1 MSFEAAKK
9 AVAEGALKYKSL
21 RQKLVVL
28 VIIVVVN
35 VLALIA
41 FQGVSS
47 WVHQIRSDLNSS
59 TEEHELMGALR
70 SDLRNAK
77 SKLKH
82 TMKQYQRLS
91 VELSRVTASL
101 HNCSTQGGAAAALI
115 AKQEARGELQEFVA
129 DRKFPLGWNPSLGTD
144 SMMSSVGHG
153 CLQAING
160 DELERFMS
168 YEVGGLC
175 PDDDNL
181 AQRLLLKGCEPLP
194 RRRCFARGFNNFSDP
209 VPFPQSMWTM
219 PPDGSINW
227 SAYSCKSLECLNR
240 RAQQKV
246 FADCLDC
253 FDLQGREKHRWV
265 RVSPSSIDFTIEEV
279 LLLATKNNGSVRIG
293 LDIGGG
299 TGTFAARMSE
309 YNVTIITSTLNLG
322 GPFNNFIAHRGLMPL
337 FVSIAQRLPFWDNT
351 LDMVHSMHVLSNWI
365 PTETLSFIIYDIDR
379 VLRPGGLFWLDHF
392 FCIRPQLE
400 EVYIPMIQHLGYTK
414 LKWEIGNKLD
424 RGALL
429 QEVYLSAL
437 LQKPTQ

>member
-21 RQKLVVL
+21 RQKLAVL

-82 TMKQYQRLS
+82 TMTQYQRLS

-101 HNCSTQGGAAAALI
+101 HNCSTQGGAGAALI
-115 AKQEARGELQEFVA
+115 AKQEASSTTAGESDDAGDDTVVWRTTAVIPGKLRRQEAELRSRSGGELQEFVA

-194 RRRCFARGFNNFSDP
+194 RRRLFLLRAAPPSIPSIPACIIAVVAVWLFSH
-209 VPFPQSMWTM
+209 SR
-219 PPDGSINW
+219 
-227 SAYSCKSLECLNR
+227 L
-240 RAQQKV
+240 QQKHV
-246 FADCLDC
+246 C
-253 FDLQGREKHRWV
+253 FCAHAFHG
-265 RVSPSSIDFTIEEV
+265 TI
-279 LLLATKNNGSVRIG
+279 S
-293 LDIGGG
+293 
-299 TGTFAARMSE
+299 
-309 YNVTIITSTLNLG
+309 LNL
-322 GPFNNFIAHRGLMPL
+322 
-337 FVSIAQRLPFWDNT
+337 
-351 LDMVHSMHVLSNWI
+351 
-365 PTETLSFIIYDIDR
+365 SF
-379 VLRPGGLFWLDHF
+379 
-392 FCIRPQLE
+392 Q
-400 EVYIPMIQHLGYTK
+400 
-414 LKWEIGNKLD
+414 
-424 RGALL
+424 
-429 QEVYLSAL
+429 
-437 LQKPTQ
+437 

>member
-21 RQKLVVL
+21 RQKLAVL

-82 TMKQYQRLS
+82 TMTQYQRLS
-91 VELSRVTASL
+91 VELARVTASL
-101 HNCSTQGGAAAALI
+101 HNCSTQEGAAAALI
-115 AKQEARGELQEFVA
+115 AKQEASSTTAGESDDAGDDAIVWRTTTVVPGKLRRQEAQLRSRSGGELQEFVA

-181 AQRLLLKGCEPLP
+181 AQQLLLKGCEPLP
-194 RRRCFARGFNNFSDP
+194 RRRLFLLRSPSIPSQILGTGGYNRMVSNWYCLKSL
-209 VPFPQSMWTM
+209 QSMYWYKA
-219 PPDGSINW
+219 GIS
-227 SAYSCKSLECLNR
+227 SCHHTRL
-240 RAQQKV
+240 
-246 FADCLDC
+246 
-253 FDLQGREKHRWV
+253 
-265 RVSPSSIDFTIEEV
+265 VSP
-279 LLLATKNNGSVRIG
+279 
-293 LDIGGG
+293 
-299 TGTFAARMSE
+299 
-309 YNVTIITSTLNLG
+309 
-322 GPFNNFIAHRGLMPL
+322 LMPG
-337 FVSIAQRLPFWDNT
+337 
-351 LDMVHSMHVLSNWI
+351 HV
-365 PTETLSFIIYDIDR
+365 PIY
-379 VLRPGGLFWLDHF
+379 VPGFQPGTRNL
-392 FCIRPQLE
+392 
-400 EVYIPMIQHLGYTK
+400 IQK
-414 LKWEIGNKLD
+414 
-424 RGALL
+424 
-429 QEVYLSAL
+429 
-437 LQKPTQ
+437 

>member
-1 MSFEAAKK
+1 MIF
-9 AVAEGALKYKSL
+9 
-21 RQKLVVL
+21 QKFQWYAFTWVWWVL
-28 VIIVVVN
+28 
-35 VLALIA
+35 
-41 FQGVSS
+41 
-47 WVHQIRSDLNSS
+47 
-59 TEEHELMGALR
+59 
-70 SDLRNAK
+70 
-77 SKLKH
+77 
-82 TMKQYQRLS
+82 
-91 VELSRVTASL
+91 
-101 HNCSTQGGAAAALI
+101 
-115 AKQEARGELQEFVA
+115 
-129 DRKFPLGWNPSLGTD
+129 
-144 SMMSSVGHG
+144 
-153 CLQAING
+153 
-160 DELERFMS
+160 
-168 YEVGGLC
+168 
-175 PDDDNL
+175 
-181 AQRLLLKGCEPLP
+181 LP
-194 RRRCFARGFNNFSDP
+194 RCFARGFNNFSDP

-437 LQKPTQ
+437 LKKPTQARI

>member
-1 MSFEAAKK
+1 
-9 AVAEGALKYKSL
+9 
-21 RQKLVVL
+21 
-28 VIIVVVN
+28 
-35 VLALIA
+35 
-41 FQGVSS
+41 
-47 WVHQIRSDLNSS
+47 
-59 TEEHELMGALR
+59 
-70 SDLRNAK
+70 
-77 SKLKH
+77 
-82 TMKQYQRLS
+82 
-91 VELSRVTASL
+91 
-101 HNCSTQGGAAAALI
+101 
-115 AKQEARGELQEFVA
+115 
-129 DRKFPLGWNPSLGTD
+129 
-144 SMMSSVGHG
+144 
-153 CLQAING
+153 
-160 DELERFMS
+160 
-168 YEVGGLC
+168 
-175 PDDDNL
+175 
-181 AQRLLLKGCEPLP
+181 
-194 RRRCFARGFNNFSDP
+194 
-209 VPFPQSMWTM
+209 
-219 PPDGSINW
+219 
-227 SAYSCKSLECLNR
+227 
-240 RAQQKV
+240 V

-437 LQKPTQ
+437 LKKPTLARI

>member
-1 MSFEAAKK
+1 MSH
-9 AVAEGALKYKSL
+9 SL
-21 RQKLVVL
+21 DLGIKLVVL

-82 TMKQYQRLS
+82 TMTQYQRLS

-101 HNCSTQGGAAAALI
+101 HNCSTQEGAAAALI
-115 AKQEARGELQEFVA
+115 AKQEASRGELQEFVA

-181 AQRLLLKGCEPLP
+181 AQQLLLKGCEPLP

-437 LQKPTQ
+437 LQKPTQARI